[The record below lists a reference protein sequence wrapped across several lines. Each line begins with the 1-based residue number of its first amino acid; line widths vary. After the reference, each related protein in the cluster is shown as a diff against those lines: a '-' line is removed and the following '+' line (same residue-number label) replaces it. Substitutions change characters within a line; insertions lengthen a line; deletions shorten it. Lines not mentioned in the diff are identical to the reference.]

1 MTQSSWEIFKG
12 RLTRRRLLAGATA
25 ATAGL
30 ASVALVGCGDDDDDD
45 SNGGTT
51 PGATSTAENG
61 NGQSGGEPKKGG
73 TFTIASV
80 TDFNMAT
87 GYPFVFAAENPA
99 LNYLPVE
106 SVVRYRDSLEPELV
120 LAERYEFN
128 DDMSG
133 LVVTLKPDLEFH
145 NGAPVTADDL
155 LFGLQLIQNPADY
168 GVTGA
173 LQLAT
178 FGRLVTEANKLSD
191 REVEFKFDRPRPN
204 MGDFFAQLNVI
215 HAASFEDIKAGR
227 AVNGTGPYKFVSWT
241 PGQSARFEPF
251 ENWHDSGNDGGP
263 YLDAVQVQFFGD
275 SDAMGLAY
283 ESGEVD
289 LIWGAP
295 ASLAVNYRDKGLTY
309 RAPKTGLTYLGMNVT
324 NPMLED
330 SRVRRAIFLAL
341 DRDRFVEE
349 FGEGFGEVTVQPWP
363 STSPAHDPAL
373 DAAFYDPDEARKLL
387 SEAGF
392 TQSAPLNFHHRTT
405 NEYTR
410 MAEIIQSNL
419 SDIGIQVNL
428 IPTDP
433 TAFLGLLRDR
443 QFDGLW
449 VTAHSFSHM
458 APLTNFQQTYPY
470 QVPNI
475 SYYESPTYLDII
487 SKLEGL
493 DPNSEEAKEQYRR
506 FNELWLEDPWLAP
519 VLEAARLDLVSERVR
534 GYGEYFVV
542 PSQGPVFS
550 KVWLDG

>member
-1 MTQSSWEIFKG
+1 MPERRWNFLQGTFS
-12 RLTRRRLLAGATA
+12 RRRLLAGTTA

-30 ASVALVGCGDDDDDD
+30 ASLALVGCGDDDDD

-51 PGATSTAENG
+51 PGASSTTATGTSE
-61 NGQSGGEPKKGG
+61 SGGEPRKGG
-73 TFTIASV
+73 TLTIASV

-128 DDMSG
+128 DDMTG
-133 LVVTLKPDLEFH
+133 LVITLKPDLEFH

-155 LFGLQLIQNPADY
+155 LFGLQVIKSPADY
-168 GVTGA
+168 GITGA

-241 PGQSARFEPF
+241 PGQTARFEPF
-251 ENWHDSGNDGGP
+251 ENWHDSDNDGGP

-283 ESGEVD
+283 ESGEID

-295 ASLAVNYRDKGLTY
+295 ASLAINYKDKGLTY
-309 RAPKTGLTYLGMNVT
+309 RAPKTGLQYLGMNVT
-324 NPMLED
+324 NPLLAD

-341 DRDRFVEE
+341 DRKRLVEE
-349 FGEGFGEVTVQPWP
+349 FGEGFGEITAQPWP
-363 STSPAHDPAL
+363 KTSPAWDPAL
-373 DAAFYDPDEARKLL
+373 DAEFYDPDEARRLL

-392 TQSAPLNFHHRTT
+392 SQSAPINFHHRTT
-405 NEYTR
+405 NEYTKL
-410 MAEIIQSNL
+410 AEIIQSNL

-428 IPTDP
+428 VPTDP
-433 TAFLGLLRDR
+433 TQFLALLRDR
-443 QFDGLW
+443 KFDGLW

-487 SKLEGL
+487 AKLEGL
-493 DPNSEEAKEQYRR
+493 DPNSDEAKEEYRR
-506 FNELWLEDPWLAP
+506 FNQLWLEDPWIAP
-519 VLEAARLDLVSERVR
+519 VVEAARLDLVSERVR
-534 GYGEYFVV
+534 GYGEFFVV